1 MTNLQYLEYLASSS
15 YRPADEQNWLND
27 WDGEEPVPGYPEL
40 GMYPEGWG
48 DKPVSDSQP
57 AELRTSRPA
66 TRTRVTCDYSRVRAS
81 AAVAGSP
88 PEHCLRVD
96 HQVRWV
102 SRRDAEAYC
111 RHFGKRLPHTWEW
124 QYAAQGS
131 DGRSYPWG
139 DEFSP
144 AHVPPLEREREYPA
158 SADVDAHISGA
169 SPYGPPNPQ
178 TLSRPKQTSELGQE
192 RIVERE
198 NELRTEG
205 CCGVRCAG
213 HGRQHLPMDRR
224 GL

>member
-88 PEHCLRVD
+88 PEHCLRII
-96 HQVRWV
+96 RCGG
-102 SRRDAEAYC
+102 SRGATPRHTADTSASDCLIPGSGSTQRRAPTAAPTHGATSSARRTC
-111 RHFGKRLPHTWEW
+111 R
-124 QYAAQGS
+124 
-131 DGRSYPWG
+131 RSSASASTRPPPTSTLT
-139 DEFSP
+139 SP
-144 AHVPPLEREREYPA
+144 AHPLTVRPTLRLSAARNKHLNSVKNGSSRERT
-158 SADVDAHISGA
+158 
-169 SPYGPPNPQ
+169 N
-178 TLSRPKQTSELGQE
+178 
-192 RIVERE
+192 
-198 NELRTEG
+198 
-205 CCGVRCAG
+205 
-213 HGRQHLPMDRR
+213 
-224 GL
+224 

>member
-1 MTNLQYLEYLASSS
+1 M
-15 YRPADEQNWLND
+15 
-27 WDGEEPVPGYPEL
+27 
-40 GMYPEGWG
+40 
-48 DKPVSDSQP
+48 
-57 AELRTSRPA
+57 
-66 TRTRVTCDYSRVRAS
+66 
-81 AAVAGSP
+81 AGSP

-178 TLSRPKQTSELGQE
+178 TLSRP
-192 RIVERE
+192 
-198 NELRTEG
+198 RTD
-205 CCGVRCAG
+205 V
-213 HGRQHLPMDRR
+213 
-224 GL
+224 